1 LVLLPGTPREPEAQ
15 SGPTGHYGALPPR
28 LGDPRRESLARSPS
42 ISAGG
47 SQGGEGQGGPPEGQ
61 GGPPEGEGGLPEGEG
76 GPPEGGGGPREG
88 DGPQKGGEG
97 PLGGETPLE
106 AWGVWGRGGVGG

>member
-1 LVLLPGTPREPEAQ
+1 VLLPGTPREPEAQ

-47 SQGGEGQGGPPEGQ
+47 SQGGEGQGGPPEG
-61 GGPPEGEGGLPEGEG
+61 EG

-106 AWGVWGRGGVGG
+106 AWGVWGRGEGGGGGRGGVGG